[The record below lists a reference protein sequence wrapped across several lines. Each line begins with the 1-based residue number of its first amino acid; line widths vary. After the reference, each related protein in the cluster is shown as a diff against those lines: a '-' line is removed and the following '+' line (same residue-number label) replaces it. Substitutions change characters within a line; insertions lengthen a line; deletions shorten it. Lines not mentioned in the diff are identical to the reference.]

1 MLSNTKSTPRR
12 RAGLFADLQSV
23 AVHGIVIALMAIGV
37 GGFLYKSLRPGGWLS
52 GLTNGLVAG
61 GSWSVF
67 FGIGALIGVGLV
79 VRQWLDAPESTGTRG
94 DLVLYAAMGLGV
106 FFTFELIVNG
116 SL

>member
-1 MLSNTKSTPRR
+1 MLSNTKPTPRR

-23 AVHGIVIALMAIGV
+23 AVHGIVIALLAIGV

-52 GLTNGLVAG
+52 SLTSGLVVD
-61 GSWSVF
+61 GSWTVL

-79 VRQWLDAPESTGTRG
+79 VRQWLDAPEGTGTRG